1 MKTSVETSCSREAS
15 SLLLLVF
22 AFTACL
28 LGGCTSLMPATRAG
42 AAETAET
49 ELSPLEYYS
58 WARTASE
65 NDLLVEL
72 YGLELTISTRDPVIS
87 AVRKSIIFSSSEL
100 ADTKTQQQATSL
112 LGAIAGLEAI
122 DGNSRAYRLFGEV
135 LLSIQQQRG
144 DLRAANA
151 LNQRALREIDTLKS
165 RNSELQQ
172 QIEELT
178 RIERQIIE
186 RERLNTQEP

>member
-1 MKTSVETSCSREAS
+1 MKTLVEPFCLRRTN
-15 SLLLLVF
+15 LLLLVF
-22 AFTACL
+22 VFTACL

-42 AAETAET
+42 AADAAET
-49 ELSPLEYYS
+49 EVSPLEYYA

-65 NDLLVEL
+65 NDLRVEL
-72 YGLELTISTRDPVIS
+72 YGLELTISAKDPVIS
-87 AVRKSIIFSSSEL
+87 AVRKSIILSASEL

-112 LGAIAGLEAI
+112 LGEIAGLEAI
-122 DGNSRAYRLFGEV
+122 DDNSRAYRVFGEI
-135 LLSIQQQRG
+135 LLLIQQQRG

-178 RIERQIIE
+178 SIERQIIE
-186 RERLNTQEP
+186 RERLNSQEP